1 MASPYF
7 TAGNPRE
14 SEESIT
20 AFCSIPTA
28 SSRFVRRISVQSY
41 SYAVPQRVHLW

>member
-7 TAGNPRE
+7 AAGNSRE
-14 SEESIT
+14 TEESIA

-28 SSRFVRRISVQSY
+28 SRRSVRRISVQSY